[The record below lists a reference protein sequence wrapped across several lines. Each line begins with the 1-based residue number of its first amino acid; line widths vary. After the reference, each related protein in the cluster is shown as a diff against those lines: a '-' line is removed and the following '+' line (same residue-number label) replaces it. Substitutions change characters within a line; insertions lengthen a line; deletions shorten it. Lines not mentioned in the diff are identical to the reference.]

1 MILAIDFMFF
11 LSVKLHAKKRSYYLD
26 PVIRW
31 NNIILIH
38 IRDIIIINGLC

>member
-11 LSVKLHAKKRSYYLD
+11 IGANCMRKTELLFG